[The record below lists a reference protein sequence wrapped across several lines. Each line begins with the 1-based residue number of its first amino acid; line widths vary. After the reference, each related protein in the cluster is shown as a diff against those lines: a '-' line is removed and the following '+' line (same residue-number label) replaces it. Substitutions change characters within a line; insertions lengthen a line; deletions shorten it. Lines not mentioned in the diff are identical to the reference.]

1 MAKPVLIMSDSVCDL
16 SADLL
21 KRFQIKVL
29 PLTVNLGNR
38 SYKDGQALTPE
49 AIYEAYRRERL
60 LPQTAAISPQE
71 FMDAFTPWL
80 QEGYEIVH
88 LDISAELSACHQNAI
103 IAAGELGGVFPVD
116 TRHLSTGQGLVVLE
130 ACRLRDQGLSAA
142 EVAQGA
148 RDFVR
153 RVRTSFVLDTLEY
166 MWKGGRCS
174 GFTALG
180 ANLLN
185 IKPCLEMQK
194 GLLKVCKKYRG
205 SMEKV
210 YLQYVRERME
220 TENIDPNYVFITH
233 SGGVSEE
240 TLTALKEVVR
250 EAVHPKELLV
260 TTAGCTVTSHCGPGT
275 LGVLF
280 AVGA

>member
-1 MAKPVLIMSDSVCDL
+1 MSKPVLIVSDSVCDL

-21 KRFQIKVL
+21 KRFRIHIL

-38 SYKDGQALTPE
+38 SYKDGLELTPE
-49 AIYEAYRRERL
+49 DIYEAYRREQL

-71 FMDAFTPWL
+71 FMDAFSPWL

-88 LDISAELSACHQNAI
+88 FDISAELSACHQNAI

-116 TRHLSTGQGLVVLE
+116 TRHLSTGQGLVLLE

-148 RDFVR
+148 RDYAC

-185 IKPCLEMQK
+185 IKPCLEMQE

-210 YLQYVRERME
+210 YVQYVQERMK
-220 TENIDPNYVFITH
+220 TENIDPSYIFIVH

-240 TLTALKEVVR
+240 TLDTLKGIVR
-250 EAVHPKELLV
+250 KAAHPQELFL
-260 TTAGCTVTSHCGPGT
+260 TTAGCTVTSH
-275 LGVLF
+275 
-280 AVGA
+280 

>member
-1 MAKPVLIMSDSVCDL
+1 MSKPVLITADSTCDL
-16 SADLL
+16 SDEL
-21 KRFQIKVL
+21 KQRFGIQVL
-29 PLTVNLGNR
+29 PLTVMEGDCA
-38 SYKDGQALTPE
+38 YKDGVDISPEQIYAL
-49 AIYEAYRRERL
+49 YRQSGQ
-60 LPQTAAISPQE
+60 LPKTAAISPQA
-71 FMDAFTPWL
+71 FTDAFTPYL
-80 QEGYEIVH
+80 QQGYEIVH
-88 LDISAELSACHQNAI
+88 LDISAELSACCQNAS
-103 IAAGELGGVFPVD
+103 IAAAGLEGLYPVD
-116 TRHLSTGQGLVVLE
+116 TRHLSTGQGLVVLF
-130 ACRLRDQGLSAA
+130 ACRLRDQGLSAG
-142 EVAQGA
+142 EIVQGV
-148 RDFVR
+148 RDYIP
-153 RVRTSFVLDTLEY
+153 RVHTSFVLDTLEY